1 MANVYKTDSSTGEM
15 SKYVFDPSTG
25 SGSYIVMTS
34 EEIAKQE
41 LETRKRNATSLGEE
55 ALKSVSTTKQLPVY
69 DTSRATNESSI
80 GTDIKRVALSTL
92 EAPFELASDLLVRPF
107 SADKEKYDARTAEK
121 FKNVKTG
128 LLGLIGDDT
137 EEEVA
142 EIIDPRTGD
151 TRTPDTFTGQVLDIG
166 TYLVGGG
173 LLFKGL
179 GKITKLGKATRGVIA
194 EQATEQLLTDPNYNM
209 SNLVQ
214 DLKEEPNAVVDYL
227 AADKNDDVLLN
238 RAKLVLTSGLFAGSL
253 AGIYKLGFSAVNV
266 EKSSRKLFG
275 KPAKELTDE
284 QLPEV
289 MGELLSQQKRKGNSK
304 IVKAVKKA
312 AEDDEKGIAQII
324 DQSTNSVSGK
334 LKWFKQRWM
343 QSRGFLSNKG
353 FEAQQEGIA
362 SQKELI
368 SKAGHIAYR
377 LQSFID
383 NVGTT
388 AKSET
393 LTNKIADALE
403 TGNTKGLSKEVTAE
417 IISART
423 LIDDLSS
430 TILDNNIGGEV
441 LRRSIEKNMGQ
452 YIRRSYRLF
461 EDKNFVPDASLYE
474 DAVDALVASRT
485 KGKKEISAKALKKYE
500 ADARSSLDSLLERG
514 EKQSFNDYVAKMQ
527 QIKKGY
533 FKGRKDIDP
542 AVRKLMGEI
551 ESPTENIILT
561 AQKLGSITEN
571 HKFYNTLENLGG
583 STPASPTLFNSAVKA
598 AREELK
604 NVDIEDVQKTFKE
617 GTYVTDLDDSLGKI
631 IKVNKNGSYKVT
643 FKDSITGKKKTR
655 TVASSNEIDL
665 VSPDKAV
672 SRRATEIYEEGGGSF
687 TKEKYIFE
695 SKNGV
700 FNTQIQGTGSSLD
713 GKFTTKDM
721 ARAVNNLEDTHLLW
735 GAFANGLKNQEV
747 VRYFA
752 GAKGFNQ
759 QMRTVY
765 DHTTHLRNALGGF
778 QFGLANGLNPIA
790 KGRTNFNVLYNEIT
804 KGGNKVFDNF
814 YERLQG
820 LGVVN
825 TSVRAGEARA
835 LLDIAAESNP
845 AKFAARLGGYAKKYS
860 GVNTAHKYFV
870 KRPEDIYM
878 ATDDFFKM
886 NAFVTELETLKIAK
900 PKASL
905 DALEKEAAELIKQTF
920 PNYDR
925 VFKGVKAL
933 RELPV
938 GNFVSF
944 PAEILRTSFN
954 IARQGFKEI
963 TSGNKALMA
972 RGTKRLTGFATMNL
986 GYYAIG
992 SAGWSTLGFSKQE
1005 NEALNT
1011 LNEGFTDSPKSYAK
1025 VGDDMLV
1032 QDNNN
1037 ILAYAALVEPV
1048 MEALRKTNKGIAL
1061 GESDAV
1067 SLRQG
1072 VLSGMRTLTKSFTD
1086 EAMLTTALWDLG
1098 SALKSDRNATSKGK
1112 QLWTD
1117 DSNMVEGMFSHVI
1130 DSFAPGVFLDVRKLR
1145 EAVNEVPNPT
1155 TGLTRSIPARLLEF
1169 GTGLNFRKFTPQNQF
1184 TYKVKDY
1191 IGAVNFKTTKAQ
1203 VKFDKEGSDF
1213 FEEYTIEQSRRFKAS
1228 QELYRHIEA
1237 MSDLGYS
1244 NRVISNILKDN
1255 GVSSFNERLSLL
1267 QGKFVPREISAD
1279 DKFNIKT
1286 KMSRDSKV
1294 FETLDSLRTYTDFI
1308 AGTSLEPDSDFQ
1320 KRKSQI
1326 IRKKISLDD
1335 FQKRKYATGGE
1346 VDVPNAPTEPDERI
1360 DKLTGLP
1367 YNVQAGEAYR
1377 DEEDPLRR
1385 LGFMGG
1391 GAVKDPLVRLGF
1403 AQGSEVQTF
1412 GTGDIRPEI
1421 QAEAIEPVE
1430 TFGTGDIRPDIKAEK
1445 LPLVQVKNKAA
1456 KNKQLQIV
1464 KSLTKLGSN
1473 NKAIS
1478 AIVGNSAVET
1488 GYTFDPFQVENT
1500 RGKKGD
1506 SVGHGIFQLTTGA
1519 NGKKQYYDM
1528 WLKNKNVPDSLEA
1541 QIQFMDDTIYGS
1553 PDDTTMYGKDRK
1565 GNDLIG
1571 ILSIIGR
1578 KNAEKLRKVLEGD
1591 DLTEMT
1597 RAFSEVW
1604 EKPKVPNLEDRLAYS
1619 QSFFNNYSLEEK
1631 VSESLE
1637 QKIRGGD
1644 PEIRQ
1649 ILKEVN
1655 ESLPY
1660 TPKPADKDFL
1670 KSAVETLE
1678 LRFANKIT
1686 TPETILRLGSSVAT
1700 NITSPIAN
1708 AVGAVADA
1716 TGVTDAIGYAVEK
1729 VTDTDVYKES
1739 KAKVSKWV
1747 QENPGDAEEAER
1759 ILEDL
1764 VAVINIFG
1772 TGYGAKTLFGAA
1784 TTGVNKAAVA
1794 MPTKIEGFYARTG
1807 IKGLDGLNQF
1817 RAAAKVAT
1825 KSLAVNTL
1833 ETLKRLTGTS
1843 ASVLPASKRLAI
1855 RDAGTDQRIVDKNFQ
1870 PKSLFDPKGV
1880 PKFTTKDGKPITEI
1894 PPLGTPLFDV
1904 KGQPVIKANVLE
1916 RAASEIITATLIKKQ
1931 ADLKPFDSR
1940 PTIQQYASDILT
1952 GTKGVP
1958 ETLTTKYKHPDL
1970 PIATAAEQA
1979 TLMKHLTDVNDI
1991 DPTTFINVL
2000 RGDSLQKITPTI
2012 FKSNQIG
2019 ASSLQKKMFGNKER
2033 KQWAEFI
2040 KNTDPATGLPIN
2052 EKGFIS
2058 LLNKARLNK
2067 LNSSEIDS
2075 IISNASP
2082 AQIGGWLEFKLATP
2096 KDIRA
2101 IDVLSKFVKREPLP
2115 IPDPK
2120 RTGKKGFKVTYR
2132 NKDGNPTTD
2141 KSKATNITL
2150 QDSNDIGAQELG
2162 GVNLY
2167 FNLNLNDG
2175 IARITL
2181 SDKHDIFGMKPL
2193 GGKNLVNVSAEHG
2206 WSYRNLTKYPP
2217 TSVRNIAEESQ
2228 TALKLL
2234 KDNGATIKDGNLIFK
2249 QNKKTVSVPLIGKMQ
2264 GASMKDLTNLAN
2276 GEPSKFRDL
2285 AVSVDTTLLG
2295 YK

>member
-1 MANVYKTDSSTGEM
+1 MANVYKTDSSTGET
-15 SKYVFDPSTG
+15 SKYVFNPSTG
-25 SGSYIVMTS
+25 SGSYVVMTP
-34 EEIAKQE
+34 EEIAK
-41 LETRKRNATSLGEE
+41 RDE
-55 ALKSVSTTKQLPVY
+55 ALNIVKESKRPVMRNPNDEFTGERSY
-69 DTSRATNESSI
+69 VYGTPKDTSESSI

-107 SADKEKYDARTAEK
+107 SADKEKYDASTAEK

-179 GKITKLGKATRGVIA
+179 GKVTKLGKATRGVIA
-194 EQATEQLLTDPNYNM
+194 EQATEQLLTDPDYNM
-209 SNLVQ
+209 ANLVQ
-214 DLKEEPNAVVDYL
+214 DLKKEPNAVVDYL

-304 IVKAVKKA
+304 IVKAVKRA
-312 AEDDEKGIAQII
+312 AEDDEKGIAQVI
-324 DQSTNSVSGK
+324 DQSTNSISGK

-343 QSRGFLSNKG
+343 QSRGFLSKKG

-393 LTNKIADALE
+393 LTNKIAAALE
-403 TGNTKGLSKEVTAE
+403 TGNTKGLSKEVAAE
-417 IISART
+417 VNSARN

-452 YIRRSYRLF
+452 YVRKSYRLF
-461 EDKNFVPDASLYE
+461 EDKNFVPDAALYE

-485 KGKKEISAKALKKYE
+485 KGKKQISAKALKKYE

-583 STPASPTLFNSAVKA
+583 STPASPTLFNSAVKT
-598 AREELK
+598 AREELRD
-604 NVDIEDVQKTFKE
+604 VDVEDVQKTFKE

-631 IKVNKNGSYKVT
+631 IKVNKNGSYKVA

-655 TVASSNEIDL
+655 TVASSDEMDL

-672 SRRATEIYEEGGGSF
+672 SRRATEIYEDSGGSF

-695 SKNGV
+695 GKSGV
-700 FNTQIQGTGSSLD
+700 FDTQIQGTGSSLD

-735 GAFANGLKNQEV
+735 GAFSKGLKNQEV
-747 VRYFA
+747 VRYFS
-752 GAKGFNQ
+752 GVKGFNQ

-778 QFGLANGLNPIA
+778 QFGLANGLNPIS
-790 KGRTNFNVLYNEIT
+790 KGRTNFNVLHNEVT

-814 YERLQG
+814 YEKLQG
-820 LGVVN
+820 LGIIN

-835 LLDIAAESNP
+835 LLNIAAESNP
-845 AKFAARLGGYAKKYS
+845 ARFASRLGEHSKKYS
-860 GVNTAHKYFV
+860 GANTAHKYFV

-886 NAFVTELETLKIAK
+886 NAFVNELEVLKKAR
-900 PKASL
+900 PRASL
-905 DALEKEAAELIKQTF
+905 DVLEKEAAEIIKQTF

-944 PAEILRTSFN
+944 PAEILRTGFN
-954 IARQGFKEI
+954 ITRQGFKEI

-972 RGTKRLTGFATMNL
+972 RGTKRLTGFATTNL
-986 GYYAIG
+986 GYYAVG
-992 SAGWSTLGFSKQE
+992 AAGWSTLGLSTRE

-1011 LNEGFTDSPKSYAK
+1011 LNEGFSDSDKSYARI
-1025 VGDDMLV
+1025 GDDMLV
-1032 QDNNN
+1032 QDNNHVM
-1037 ILAYAALVEPV
+1037 AYAALMEPV
-1048 MEALRKTNKGIAL
+1048 MEALRKTNKGIEL

-1067 SLRQG
+1067 ALRQG
-1072 VLSGMRTLTKSFTD
+1072 VLSGMRILTKPFTD

-1117 DSNMVEGMFSHVI
+1117 DSNMVEGMFTHVI
-1130 DSFAPGVFLDVRKLR
+1130 NSFAPGVFLDVKKLR
-1145 EAVNEVPNPT
+1145 EAINEVPNPT
-1155 TGLTRSIPARLLEF
+1155 TGLKRSIPARLLEF

-1184 TYKVKDY
+1184 TYKVRDY
-1191 IGAVNFKTTKAQ
+1191 IGDVNFKTTKAK

-1213 FEEYTIEQSRRFKAS
+1213 FEEYTIEQSKRFKAS
-1228 QELYRHIEA
+1228 QELYRHIGA
-1237 MSDLGYS
+1237 MADLGYD

-1279 DKFNIKT
+1279 DKFNMRT
-1286 KMSRDSKV
+1286 KMGGDSKV
-1294 FETLDSLRTYTDFI
+1294 FETLDSLRAYTDFI
-1308 AGTSLEPDSDFQ
+1308 AGTSLEPDSDLQ
-1320 KRKSQI
+1320 KRKSKI

-1346 VDVPNAPTEPDERI
+1346 VDVPNAPDEPDERI
-1360 DKLTGLP
+1360 DKYTGLP
-1367 YNVQAGEAYR
+1367 YNVQAGEAYM
-1377 DEEDPLRR
+1377 DKEDPLRR

-1391 GAVKDPLVRLGF
+1391 GAVQDPLVRLGF
-1403 AQGSEVQTF
+1403 AHGSEVQTF

-1430 TFGTGDIRPDIKAEK
+1430 IP
-1445 LPLVQVKNKAA
+1445 
-1456 KNKQLQIV
+1456 
-1464 KSLTKLGSN
+1464 
-1473 NKAIS
+1473 
-1478 AIVGNSAVET
+1478 
-1488 GYTFDPFQVENT
+1488 
-1500 RGKKGD
+1500 
-1506 SVGHGIFQLTTGA
+1506 
-1519 NGKKQYYDM
+1519 
-1528 WLKNKNVPDSLEA
+1528 
-1541 QIQFMDDTIYGS
+1541 
-1553 PDDTTMYGKDRK
+1553 
-1565 GNDLIG
+1565 
-1571 ILSIIGR
+1571 
-1578 KNAEKLRKVLEGD
+1578 
-1591 DLTEMT
+1591 
-1597 RAFSEVW
+1597 
-1604 EKPKVPNLEDRLAYS
+1604 
-1619 QSFFNNYSLEEK
+1619 
-1631 VSESLE
+1631 ESLE
-1637 QKIRGGD
+1637 QKIQRGE
-1644 PEIRQ
+1644 PETRQ

-1655 ESLPY
+1655 ENLPDNFF
-1660 TPKPADKDFL
+1660 TKFEGTSEAAQNFVTTAKEAL
-1670 KSAVETLE
+1670 AKRAAGKLTSAEVA
-1678 LRFANKIT
+1678 LRM
-1686 TPETILRLGSSVAT
+1686 GSGAAT
-1700 NITSPIAN
+1700 YVVSPITN
-1708 AVGAVADA
+1708 VVGAAAEA
-1716 TGVTDAIGYAVEK
+1716 TGVTDAIGSAVEK
-1729 VTDTDVYKES
+1729 ATDTDVYKEY
-1739 KAKVSKWV
+1739 KAKLDKWV
-1747 QENPGDAEEAER
+1747 QENPEDAETAGR
-1759 ILEDL
+1759 VLEDL
-1764 VAVINIFG
+1764 GAVINIFG
-1772 TGYGAKTLFGAA
+1772 TAFGAKTLFGAA

-1794 MPTKIEGFYARTG
+1794 MPTKIEGFYANTG

-1817 RAAAKVAT
+1817 RATAKVAA
-1825 KSLAVNTL
+1825 KSLAINTL
-1833 ETLKRLTGTS
+1833 ETLKRLTGTPTRE
-1843 ASVLPASKRLAI
+1843 LPASKRLAI
-1855 RDAGTDQRIVDKNFQ
+1855 RDAGTNQRIVDKNFQ
-1870 PKSLFDPKGV
+1870 IKSLFDPKGV
-1880 PKFTTKDGKPITEI
+1880 PKFTTKDGTPVTEI

-1904 KGQPVIKANVLE
+1904 KGFPVIKANVLE
-1916 RAASEIITATLIKKQ
+1916 RAASESITATLIKMQ

-1940 PTIQQYASDILT
+1940 PTIQQYASDTVIAT
-1952 GTKGVP
+1952 ENVS
-1958 ETLTTKYKHPDL
+1958 EILTTKYKNPNL
-1970 PIATAAEQA
+1970 PAPTTAEQA
-1979 TLMKHLTDVNDI
+1979 TLMKHLTAVNKI
-1991 DPTTFINVL
+1991 DNKTIINVL
-2000 RGDSLQKITPTI
+2000 RGDSLQRITPTI

-2019 ASSLQKKMFGNKER
+2019 ASSLQKKMFGTKER
-2033 KQWAEFI
+2033 QQWAEFI

-2058 LLNKARLNK
+2058 LLNKARANK

-2132 NKDGNPTTD
+2132 DKDGNPTTD

-2150 QDSNDIGAQELG
+2150 QDSNDISAQELG

-2193 GGKNLVNVSAEHG
+2193 RGKNLVNVSAEHG

-2217 TSVRNIAEESQ
+2217 TSVRNIAKESQ

-2234 KDNGATIKDGNLIFK
+2234 EDSGATIKDGNLIFT
-2249 QNKKTVSVPLIGKMQ
+2249 QNKKTVSVPLIGKMR
-2264 GASMKDLTNLAN
+2264 GASMEDLTNLAN
-2276 GEPSKFRDL
+2276 GKPSKFKDL
-2285 AVSVDTTLLG
+2285 GVSVDTTLLG
-2295 YK
+2295 RN